1 MGSAGQLVALLSQ
14 NVSLPPPRAAT
25 PGTWQTLLLQTL
37 PLWGACPAGREKH
50 HFCLQS
56 LSTGEKKK
64 SNNKYQSKGF
74 LPFEGQE
81 GEQPDK
87 GWTCREQSRDPNPPG
102 LEHEHFHYEIL
113 QKQNEA
119 LGARIALK
127 FKSRCLTLPCT
138 LGNLGGNAG

>member
-1 MGSAGQLVALLSQ
+1 MLASWWPCSPKIFHFPPQGSNTRDLADSAPMGSLPSWEREGSLLPSKPF
-14 NVSLPPPRAAT
+14 NWR
-25 PGTWQTLLLQTL
+25 
-37 PLWGACPAGREKH
+37 
-50 HFCLQS
+50 
-56 LSTGEKKK
+56 KKK

-81 GEQPDK
+81 GEQPGK

-119 LGARIALK
+119 LGAKIALK
-127 FKSRCLTLPCT
+127 FKSGCLTLPCT